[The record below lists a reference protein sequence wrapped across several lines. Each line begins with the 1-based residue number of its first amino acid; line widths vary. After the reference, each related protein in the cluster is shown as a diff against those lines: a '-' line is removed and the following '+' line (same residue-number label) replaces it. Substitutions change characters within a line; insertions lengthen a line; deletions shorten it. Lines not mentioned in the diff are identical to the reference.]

1 MEVEKRFSYEPHGAT
16 LTALGA
22 AGKLLV
28 SGSADEL
35 LKVYDTKRLVE
46 VGTLMLHEGT
56 VTSLDF
62 YGDTHML
69 SGSEDG
75 AICIWDIRTWD
86 NLKVM
91 HGHQY
96 VRGHHPPSPTRVSPA
111 SRCI

>member
-1 MEVEKRFSYEPHGAT
+1 VDKRFSYEPHGGT

-22 AGKLLV
+22 TGKLLV

-35 LKVYDTKRLVE
+35 LKVYDTRRMVE

-56 VTSLDF
+56 VTAIDF

-75 AICIWDIRTWD
+75 GVCIWDVRTWD

-91 HGHQY
+91 KGHQY
-96 VRGHHPPSPTRVSPA
+96 VTPSLCSRHGVSC
-111 SRCI
+111 RRL